1 MALVDGT
8 KVIKRKIRAIRK
20 SQSENGDMSWTDEE
34 IDDLFRDGASNQS
47 FEYDNSYFSEI
58 EAALPVNGKGKDF
71 LWLGTALVFVAVLT
85 TGYLVNNANNTS
97 FDTTEQLANL
107 DLNTEDTNTEMNS
120 NDRSAETSAQDQN
133 TSNNNVELTDLS
145 NELSNP
151 ESSVANTQ
159 FTASINANAN
169 QSSSINDASAQ
180 NGQNGPLTSMYDLA
194 TRNVSAK
201 SKNNV
206 DAANSTLAVSIIG
219 QNVTQESGNENLS
232 QLRNDAEASSEKQ
245 FIRETSPITA
255 SLTLNG
261 VSQLDQGLNKNV
273 APHSIPPVLGELR
286 PKATLY
292 FELNAGISQ
301 SLITPSEYTSKSF
314 GGGLG
319 VETHLGNFNLTT
331 GVNFKASYHNDLF
344 LSRKGKVY
352 GFGSQLGVNTY
363 DIRKIY
369 SIEMPIMLGYNVKGH
384 NFNFGV
390 RPSLVVGSQT
400 VHQAFENQTLLRT
413 EEMNGLI
420 EANVDGEYLPA
431 LMRFGVKPV
440 VGYAYRFNQWTVG
453 ANVGVQLM
461 QSVNEEVMDG
471 FNNQLPIDGQIYLR
485 RTIRLRR

>member
-1 MALVDGT
+1 MALVNGT
-8 KVIKRKIRAIRK
+8 KIIKRKTRAIRK

-97 FDTTEQLANL
+97 FETGDQLANL
-107 DLNTEDTNTEMNS
+107 ELNTEDTNTEMNS
-120 NDRSAETSAQDQN
+120 TDLSVETSAQDQN
-133 TSNNNVELTDLS
+133 VSNNDAELTDLN
-145 NELSNP
+145 NELSTV
-151 ESSVANTQ
+151 EGSVVNIQ
-159 FTASINANAN
+159 STASINANEN
-169 QSSSINDASAQ
+169 QSSSVNDAATT

-194 TRNVSAK
+194 TRNVGAK
-201 SKNNV
+201 NKNNV
-206 DAANSTLAVSIIG
+206 DVVSTTLAGVTEV
-219 QNVTQESGNENLS
+219 QNGTQESANDNLS
-232 QLRNDAEASSEKQ
+232 QLRNDAEAVAEKQ
-245 FIRETSPITA
+245 FVRETSPITA
-255 SLTLNG
+255 SLVVNG
-261 VSQLDQGLNKNV
+261 VNQLDQDLNKNV

-286 PKATLY
+286 PKASLY
-292 FELNAGISQ
+292 FELNAGVSQ
-301 SLITPSEYTSKSF
+301 SLITPSDYTSKSF

-331 GVNFKASYHNDLF
+331 GLNFKASYHDDLN

-352 GFGSQLGVNTY
+352 GFGSQEGVNTY
-363 DIRKIY
+363 DIRRIY
-369 SIEMPIMLGYNVKGH
+369 SIEMPIMLGYNAGRH

-400 VHQAFENQTLLRT
+400 LHQAFENQTLLRT

-431 LMRFGVKPV
+431 LVRFGVKPV

-461 QSVNEEVMDG
+461 QSVNEELMDG